1 MVGITFN
8 LGFIK
13 QTPKIIKNWIVP
25 YNERVMWIYKEN
37 EPTILLVRLE
47 TDFKRFMII
56 VNVWSVHV

>member
-13 QTPKIIKNWIVP
+13 QTPKIIKKL

-56 VNVWSVHV
+56 VNVWFVHV